1 MSQNNENSKADFN
14 KTIIPKAKGYGINSS
29 SNLN

>member
-1 MSQNNENSKADFN
+1 MSQNNENNKVDFN
-14 KTIIPKAKGYGINSS
+14 KTILPKTKGYGIHSS